1 MQHQSKE
8 RQAVMLHMPFR
19 GINME
24 LTEYIFFS
32 TEETKKM
39 PKKNKKKKKKKNKNK
54 KRKNNGKQTEE
65 PEEKNALQFMKT
77 SDYRENLLKDPSEPH
92 LCFGLHARVWL
103 IYTQCKNGCLDTV
116 PLFVFK

>member
-39 PKKNKKKKKKKNKNK
+39 PKQNKKKKNKNK

-65 PEEKNALQFMKT
+65 PEEKKICPT
-77 SDYRENLLKDPSEPH
+77 VHENK
-92 LCFGLHARVWL
+92 
-103 IYTQCKNGCLDTV
+103 
-116 PLFVFK
+116 

>member
-1 MQHQSKE
+1 MGMSEQKWRQMQHQSKE

-39 PKKNKKKKKKKNKNK
+39 PKKNKKKMKKKNKNK

-65 PEEKNALQFMKT
+65 PEEKKICPT
-77 SDYRENLLKDPSEPH
+77 VHENK
-92 LCFGLHARVWL
+92 WL
-103 IYTQCKNGCLDTV
+103 
-116 PLFVFK
+116 